1 MVKPCAVVFP
11 RQRGRQFHEL
21 CIVELLAQLRKQRVW
36 NLDGSLRHA
45 VGIFQDQLFRLGKE
59 GAVAVVGQR
68 CNFFFRGAVGSADRR
83 TDVDS
88 KRTTDECG
96 DAQLREV
103 LQPGIHQLAREK

>member
-1 MVKPCAVVFP
+1 MVKPGTVVFP
-11 RQRGRQFHEL
+11 RERRREFDEVRVIEL
-21 CIVELLAQLRKQRVW
+21 FAQLGKQRVW

-45 VGIFQDQLFRLGKE
+45 VGILQDELFRLGKE

-68 CNFFFRGAVGSADRR
+68 GDFFRRGAVGSADGS

-88 KRTTDECG
+88 KRASHECS

-103 LQPGIHQLAREK
+103 F